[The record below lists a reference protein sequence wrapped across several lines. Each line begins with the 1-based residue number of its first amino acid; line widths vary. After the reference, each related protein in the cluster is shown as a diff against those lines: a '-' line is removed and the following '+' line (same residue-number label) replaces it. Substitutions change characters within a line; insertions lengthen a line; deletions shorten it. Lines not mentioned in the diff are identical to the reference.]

1 MIVEQLIDSQVPTL
15 EIGMSIKDCQV
26 VFEKCTWNSL
36 PVINKTELIGYIS
49 RAQINE
55 VSTPILMGASFS
67 GLVFYNHQHL
77 YEIYPLMQSAGM
89 DNVAVVSAKGEYI
102 GVVSSQSIGKCLLN
116 TLTYRG
122 EGSIVLLK
130 IFHTDFILSQL
141 ARIVEEN
148 NSKIVGMMIENIDN
162 YYFVN
167 LKINNLNIGPILQSF
182 QRFAIAVEGHFSSHD
197 AEALQKRKFDMALR
211 HFDL

>member
-102 GVVSSQSIGKCLLN
+102 LVW
-116 TLTYRG
+116 
-122 EGSIVLLK
+122 
-130 IFHTDFILSQL
+130 
-141 ARIVEEN
+141 
-148 NSKIVGMMIENIDN
+148 
-162 YYFVN
+162 
-167 LKINNLNIGPILQSF
+167 
-182 QRFAIAVEGHFSSHD
+182 
-197 AEALQKRKFDMALR
+197 
-211 HFDL
+211 